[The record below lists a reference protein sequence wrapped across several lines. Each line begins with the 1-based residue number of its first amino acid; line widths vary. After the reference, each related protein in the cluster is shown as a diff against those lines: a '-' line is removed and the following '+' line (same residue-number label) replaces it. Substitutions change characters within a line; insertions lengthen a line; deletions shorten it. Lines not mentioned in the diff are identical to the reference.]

1 MLDVK
6 SPLYTAQRMYLSVH
20 HRCPMEF
27 HVKFGQDG
35 EVLIGRVLPSLLGF
49 LLEEHIWA
57 FQHNRKKNLG
67 VSFLCRNDIATPVY

>member
-20 HRCPMEF
+20 RRCPMEF

-49 LLEEHIWA
+49 LLEEHI
-57 FQHNRKKNLG
+57 
-67 VSFLCRNDIATPVY
+67 